1 MNDETTPVPPATT
14 DAQPTPAATAAE
26 PAPRRRRGLQ
36 AVAAGAL
43 GAMGV
48 AAGVVIGVH
57 TGGTT
62 TAQAVAPSAATEP
75 VVTFGRGY
83 GSYGSYG
90 GYGSYGSSG
99 TAPGYGGSSSSTAT
113 AAGTATADQVVGVVD
128 IVSELGY
135 SAGESA
141 GTGMVLTSD
150 GEVLTNNHVVDG
162 ATSITVTVLSTGEQY
177 TATVVGTDPTAD
189 VAVLQLADASGLDT
203 VQTDTDGVTV
213 GEAITA
219 VGNAGGDP
227 TSTSAAAGTVTA
239 LDQSITATSESGS
252 DAEQLTGLIE
262 TNADVQAGDSGGPL
276 FDADGE
282 VVGMDT
288 AASSGGAVQSYAI
301 PITTALGVVAQIE
314 DGVDSATVHQG
325 LPAFLG
331 VSVQDSTGGATIA
344 GVVSDGP
351 ADQAG
356 IGAGDVVT
364 AVGGT
369 TVADADD
376 LTTALAA
383 QDPGDRVSVTW
394 TDTTGTSHT
403 ATVTLVAGPAD

>member
-1 MNDETTPVPPATT
+1 MNDETTPLPDAPPAPTATT
-14 DAQPTPAATAAE
+14 APTATPE
-26 PAPRRRRGLQ
+26 PTPRRRRGLRTLATG
-36 AVAAGAL
+36 AVGAL
-43 GAMGV
+43 GI
-48 AAGVVIGVH
+48 AAGVVIGVQ
-57 TGGTT
+57 TSGGANAATLT
-62 TAQAVAPSAATEP
+62 PSAATEP
-75 VVTFGRGY
+75 AVTFGRGP
-83 GSYGSYG
+83 GSYGTYG
-90 GYGSYGSSG
+90 TYG
-99 TAPGYGGSSSSTAT
+99 TAPGYGSSSSTAL

-128 IVSELGY
+128 IVTELGY
-135 SAGESA
+135 SGGEAA

-177 TATVVGTDPTAD
+177 TATVVATVPSAD
-189 VAVLQLADASGLDT
+189 VAVLQLTDAAGLDT
-203 VQTDTDGVTV
+203 VQVDADGVEV
-213 GEAITA
+213 GEAVTA

-227 TSTSAAAGTVTA
+227 SSTSAADGTVTA
-239 LDQSITATSESGS
+239 LDQSITATSESGT
-252 DAEQLTGLIE
+252 DAERLSGLIE
-262 TNADVQAGDSGGPL
+262 TDADVQAGDSGGPL

-301 PITTALGVVAQIE
+301 PIATAMDLVEQVR
-314 DGVDSATVHQG
+314 DGVDDVTVHQG

-331 VSVQDSTGGATIA
+331 VSVADGSSGATIA

-369 TVADADD
+369 PVDSATD

-383 QDPGDRVSVTW
+383 QDPGDEVEVTW
-394 TDTTGTSHT
+394 TDTTGTSQS